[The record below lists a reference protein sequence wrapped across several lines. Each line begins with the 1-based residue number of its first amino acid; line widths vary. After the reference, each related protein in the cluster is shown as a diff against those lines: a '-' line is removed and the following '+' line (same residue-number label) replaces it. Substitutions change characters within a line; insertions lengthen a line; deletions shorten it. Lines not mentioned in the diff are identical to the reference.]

1 MKRPFLTLIFTS
13 VFVLTT
19 LLPGCRKDVGTDKPS
34 VESGTTIQNLKVDP
48 SFNWA
53 TAREVTV
60 IVPSS
65 VSGVFRITSAD
76 GSVIYHKAN
85 KRTGEEMRVQVS
97 VPTRI
102 RELALNGIPFA
113 AGEGECGPGNLKAA
127 MAVPVTFGSPVTF
140 NASSTRS
147 HDAIALDDNRF
158 VVTYSKGDFQPSY
171 VKVGTKSGS
180 NITFGPEFQIPGS
193 GWAFYST
200 ATHILKVD
208 ASRFLVVFK
217 TSSGNGGV
225 WLCSATGNN
234 ISFLSQVSAGRGI
247 NYPSIAMLDNS
258 HFIFGYSNEGA
269 NAGYARLCTISGNL
283 LTASPEYS
291 WDQFQHLNI
300 VRIDDTHALFAY
312 RHSSY
317 GHIRAFVVTHT
328 PGGALNAGSPFIIE
342 PSNVQYISVAML
354 APTKFVITYSDAA
367 QNYVVFA
374 RLCSISGSSIIT
386 PHNRQ
391 QISNYQSEGHCVYS
405 FDAMNFLFL
414 YSEYGPSGRKC
425 YFRTAALSGL
435 SIAPDSPVF
444 MTNGYGIT
452 PDVCSLGPNQI
463 LASWR
468 LHDQSNTGVCF
479 LSAPMIPDTDGD
491 GVGDPDD
498 DYPTDPT
505 RAFDNFFPAA
515 GYGSL
520 GFEDLW
526 PAKGDYD
533 FNDVV
538 VDYRFQTV
546 TNAANNVVEIFARFK
561 LQANG
566 ATLDNGFGFN
576 LPNCDP
582 LLTGATLNVT
592 GYHLSRSYISLN
604 AKGNENGQARPTV
617 IVWDNTS
624 DLMPDLTNTEPW
636 KPYVD
641 PIEIEL
647 ILTTPGHSFTSSA
660 FALTSFN
667 PFIICN
673 MERGKEV
680 HLPDRPPTSLVNPA
694 YFGTLDDHSAEA
706 LNRWYKTSSNLPWAI
721 DIPEPFAWPV
731 EKADMTTAHLKF
743 AAWAQSSGTLYPNW
757 YQDVPGYR
765 NDAAIYS
772 H

>member
-1 MKRPFLTLIFTS
+1 M
-13 VFVLTT
+13 
-19 LLPGCRKDVGTDKPS
+19 LLPACRIDVRNHQPS
-34 VESGTTIQNLKVDP
+34 GDNGTTIQNLKVDP

-53 TAREVTV
+53 TSREVTV
-60 IVPSS
+60 IVPAT
-65 VSGVFRITSAD
+65 VTGVFRITSAD

-85 KRTGEEMRVQVS
+85 KSTGEEMRVQVS

-102 RELALNGIPFA
+102 TEIALNGITFA
-113 AGEGECGPGNLKAA
+113 VGEGECGPKNLKAA

-171 VKVGTKSGS
+171 VRVGTKSGS
-180 NITFGPEFQIPGS
+180 GITFGPEFQIPGS

-217 TSSGNGGV
+217 TNSSNGGV
-225 WLCSATGNN
+225 WLCGVTGNN

-247 NYPSIAMLDNS
+247 NYPSIALLDS
-258 HFIFGYSNEGA
+258 DHFIFGYSNEGA
-269 NAGYARLCTISGNL
+269 NAGYARLCTITGNTL
-283 LTASPEYS
+283 SAGSEYN
-291 WDQFQHLNI
+291 WDPFQHLNI
-300 VRIDDTHALFAY
+300 VRIDDTHALFVY
-312 RHSSY
+312 RHAGS
-317 GHIRAFVVTHT
+317 GAIKAFVVTHSLAWLFPAT
-328 PGGALNAGSPFIIE
+328 PVVIE
-342 PSNVQYISVAML
+342 PVNSQYVSVTML
-354 APTKFVITYSDAA
+354 GPTKCVITYSESSTDYKA
-367 QNYVVFA
+367 FA
-374 RLCSISGSSIIT
+374 RMCSISGTSIT
-386 PHNRQ
+386 PWSRK
-391 QISNYQSEGHCVYS
+391 QISDFHSEGHCVYA
-405 FDAMNFLFL
+405 FDALSMLFL
-414 YSEYGPSGRKC
+414 YSENNGSGYKC
-425 YFRTAALSGL
+425 YYKTAALSGEFI
-435 SIAPDSPVF
+435 SPDPRVF
-444 MTNGYGIT
+444 LTNGYGIT

-468 LHDQSNTGVCF
+468 LHDQPNTGVCF
-479 LSAPMIPDTDGD
+479 LSALMIPDTDGD

-515 GYGSL
+515 GDGSL

-582 LLTGATLNVT
+582 MLTGATLNVT

-604 AKGNENGQARPTV
+604 AKGNENGQAKPTV

-624 DLMPDLTNTEPW
+624 DLMPDLTNTESW

-647 ILTTPGHSFTSSA
+647 TLTTPGHSFISSA

-680 HLPDRPPTSLVNPA
+680 HLADRPPTSLVNPA
-694 YFGTLDDHSAEA
+694 YFGTLDDYSAEA

-721 DIPEPFAWPV
+721 DIPESFAWPV
-731 EKADMTTAHLKF
+731 EKADITTAHLKF